1 MRILVYIL
9 LFNLAS
15 LQAFGLDAR
24 DELRRISKHYADA
37 KGCSMKMTIAVF
49 EKADDAQPMTRFTG
63 EMRRRS
69 DAYYSSVMGQT
80 TLINT
85 NCQVI
90 VDEAREVIYYD
101 GRNNSQ
107 KKFKVPETDLGALL
121 DSSLSAKNKMS
132 FLAQSA
138 ERNSIEL
145 LIPSGLPAARTVIH
159 YHPTS
164 LVIQE
169 IVYYYDQ
176 KDKEAMGK
184 AVISYSNVQIGP
196 EPDASLF
203 SEKQFIVKKS
213 SQLLPAPKWNGYQV
227 IDLTPELKTNTPT
240 R

>member
-1 MRILVYIL
+1 
-9 LFNLAS
+9 
-15 LQAFGLDAR
+15 
-24 DELRRISKHYADA
+24 
-37 KGCSMKMTIAVF
+37 VF
-49 EKADDAQPMTRFTG
+49 EKSDDIQPLTRFTG

-90 VDEAREVIYYD
+90 VDEARKVIYYD

-107 KKFKVPETDLGALL
+107 KKFKVPESDLGALL

-132 FLAQSA
+132 LLTQSA

-145 LIPSGLPAARTVIH
+145 IIESGIPASRTIIH
-159 YHPTS
+159 YHPTT
-164 LVIQE
+164 LIIQE

-176 KDKEAMGK
+176 KDKDAMGK
-184 AVISYSNVQIGP
+184 AVITYSNVQLGP
-196 EPDASLF
+196 EPDAALF
-203 SEKQFIVKKS
+203 SEKQFIARKNN
-213 SQLLPAPKWNGYQV
+213 QLIAATKWNGYQV